1 MIKWCTI
8 KLFSSG
14 PHGSEC
20 RFKPPPPECVFTRLD
35 LSAEE
40 SWAPLE
46 LVWDCGSKGLQAGV
60 AAPPRRS
67 STSARHPPTWL
78 PQLMKTVFPAFL
90 FPRRSL
96 QLSRAFSLSAL
107 TSSTLMIQSSDRAS
121 GWRNYSSF
129 LLWCWPWCL
138 LPHCLVSGRRKNTRV
153 KWALQFNA
161 LYQTPY
167 YSSCCRVKRAPAESE
182 WSCVTLLLVSLVC
195 KVTTQLLNLC
205 NYLVQHVIP
214 READVVGC
222 CRILLSTYWPS
233 HPSVS

>member
-1 MIKWCTI
+1 MINHSGSVPLCDDTQSIFFAWIKSTIYQNHKTLTLCPTGSHFYGIMMIKWCTI

-78 PQLMKTVFPAFL
+78 PQPSAAYENSRPCFSFFL
-90 FPRRSL
+90 VVHCSSHGLSHWARSL
-96 QLSRAFSLSAL
+96 HPHWWSKALIGPLDGETTRAFFCDVDHDVCCL
-107 TSSTLMIQSSDRAS
+107 TA
-121 GWRNYSSF
+121 
-129 LLWCWPWCL
+129 
-138 LPHCLVSGRRKNTRV
+138 
-153 KWALQFNA
+153 
-161 LYQTPY
+161 
-167 YSSCCRVKRAPAESE
+167 
-182 WSCVTLLLVSLVC
+182 
-195 KVTTQLLNLC
+195 
-205 NYLVQHVIP
+205 
-214 READVVGC
+214 
-222 CRILLSTYWPS
+222 
-233 HPSVS
+233 

>member
-1 MIKWCTI
+1 MEVNAD
-8 KLFSSG
+8 SSPLLLSVYLPVLTSLLRRAEPLWSWYG
-14 PHGSEC
+14 TVALRGC
-20 RFKPPPPECVFTRLD
+20 RLGLLHPRGAPPLRLD
-35 LSAEE
+35 IP
-40 SWAPLE
+40 PL
-46 LVWDCGSKGLQAGV
+46 GSHSRA
-60 AAPPRRS
+60 
-67 STSARHPPTWL
+67 
-78 PQLMKTVFPAFL
+78 QLMKTVVPAFL

-167 YSSCCRVKRAPAESE
+167 HSSCCRVKRAPAESE

-214 READVVGC
+214 REDDVVGC

>member
-20 RFKPPPPECVFTRLD
+20 RFEPPPPECVFTRLD

-78 PQLMKTVFPAFL
+78 PQPSAAYEN
-90 FPRRSL
+90 
-96 QLSRAFSLSAL
+96 SRPCFSFSSSFTAAL
-107 TSSTLMIQSSDRAS
+107 TGFLTERAHFIHTDDPKLWS
-121 GWRNYSSF
+121 GLWMEK
-129 LLWCWPWCL
+129 LLEL
-138 LPHCLVSGRRKNTRV
+138 
-153 KWALQFNA
+153 
-161 LYQTPY
+161 
-167 YSSCCRVKRAPAESE
+167 
-182 WSCVTLLLVSLVC
+182 SLVML
-195 KVTTQLLNLC
+195 TMMF
-205 NYLVQHVIP
+205 
-214 READVVGC
+214 AAS
-222 CRILLSTYWPS
+222 LLSFGKKKK
-233 HPSVS
+233 HAC